1 LGPRCP
7 TCKLLPEPICCMK
20 CQSFEGS
27 HFTKDCTKLTDTL
40 RDTKPLDHGHAPPTK
55 GKSPPT
61 PAGIEDLHQNLDTS
75 TAPGRLS
82 LIWTFLLLM
91 QPRCQV
97 RVYSGRGSG
106 QVRTKTDEGRGQRFG
121 QRLARAGVA
130 TDWIQRQGQRALI
143 PCVGSGQVETE
154 TETDKGTGVVT

>member
-1 LGPRCP
+1 MARSM
-7 TCKLLPEPICCMK
+7 LLRVHFDNAYVPISRS
-20 CQSFEGS
+20 QSIVGRFHLYLIAVLTEWIDTGGS
-27 HFTKDCTKLTDTL
+27 QSDAVGQVQGIAMRHFVI
-40 RDTKPLDHGHAPPTK
+40 
-55 GKSPPT
+55 S
-61 PAGIEDLHQNLDTS
+61 
-75 TAPGRLS
+75 
-82 LIWTFLLLM
+82 
-91 QPRCQV
+91 CQV

-130 TDWIQRQGQRALI
+130 TDWIQQQGQRALI